1 MELKLARTE
10 LTAKPKSVLI
20 DKLLETIK
28 QNNAAIFYFDK
39 TNSHKDLMAAIKKF
53 EAEGFSAYLKEIR
66 YGLDQE
72 DYLYQVH
79 VL

>member
-10 LTAKPKSVLI
+10 LTAKPKSVSL
-20 DKLLETIK
+20 DKLLDATK
-28 QNNAAIFYFDK
+28 QNGAAIFYFDK
-39 TNSHKDLMAAIKKF
+39 GNSHKDLMAAIKKF
-53 EAEGFSAYLKEIR
+53 ETEGFSAYLREIR